1 MKEIELLTRFA
12 HNFLDSKIL
21 ADCYQSS
28 EKAYN
33 TLLSKKGAG
42 SDYLGWIDLPT
53 QIKKEDIQR
62 IQSIAERIQK
72 NSEYLVVIGI
82 GGSYLGARAV
92 IEALSN
98 PFDQYKANKTKII
111 YAGHQL
117 DPDYHN
123 SILDFLKD
131 KDFSVNVI
139 SKSGTT
145 TEPAVAFRLLIDLL
159 EKKIW

>member
-53 QIKKEDIQR
+53 QIKKGR
-62 IQSIAERIQK
+62 YSKNPKYSRK
-72 NSEYLVVIGI
+72 NS
-82 GGSYLGARAV
+82 
-92 IEALSN
+92 
-98 PFDQYKANKTKII
+98 
-111 YAGHQL
+111 
-117 DPDYHN
+117 
-123 SILDFLKD
+123 
-131 KDFSVNVI
+131 
-139 SKSGTT
+139 
-145 TEPAVAFRLLIDLL
+145 
-159 EKKIW
+159 KKL